1 MPPDGPGTGGE
12 PDPLLAAM
20 AEYLTCAS
28 VASDRARE
36 TARLCLREALA
47 CAFHALR
54 QPDCAKL
61 LGPVVPGATLAG
73 GARVPGTSY
82 ELDPVQGAFNIGAM
96 ICRPESGDAG
106 FAAEWGYP
114 SDSLGGILAVADW
127 LARRAVM
134 EGRRP
139 LTVGEVLAAQ
149 IRACEIQGVLALGS
163 AFERRGVDRLVLVS
177 LATAAV
183 VAAMLGGTR
192 AQVMDAAWHAWI
204 DGAARRSDRQAPQA
218 GSRRSW
224 AAGDA
229 SARGVRLA
237 LLAVAGET
245 SDPPA
250 PSAGERCF
258 CDDFFEGR
266 PSSLPHHFGSYAMES
281 VSLGRGQPVLAE
293 KFGAAVAACFGARQA
308 GRIEALFADA
318 ARLEAMPV
326 TAFMA
331 TLVKN

>member
-1 MPPDGPGTGGE
+1 
-12 PDPLLAAM
+12 M
-20 AEYLTCAS
+20 AEYLAGPS

-36 TARLCLREALA
+36 TARLCLMEALA
-47 CAFHALR
+47 CACHALR
-54 QPDCAKL
+54 QPACAKL
-61 LGPVVPGATLAG
+61 LGPIVPGATLAG

-106 FAAEWGYP
+106 FAAEWGHP

-139 LTVGEVLAAQ
+139 LTMGEVLAAQ
-149 IRACEIQGVLALGS
+149 IRACEIQGMLVLGNAC
-163 AFERRGVDRLVLVS
+163 DRLGLDRAVLVS
-177 LATAAV
+177 VATAAV
-183 VAAMLGGTR
+183 VTAMLGGTR
-192 AQVMDAAWHAWI
+192 AQLMDAAWNAWI
-204 DGAARRSDRQAPQA
+204 DGAARRDRHAPQA
-218 GSRRSW
+218 GPRRSR

-229 SARGVRLA
+229 TARGVRLA
-237 LLAVAGET
+237 LLAMAAET

-250 PSAGERCF
+250 PSAGALGFCEAFFAER
-258 CDDFFEGR
+258 
-266 PSSLPHHFGSYAMES
+266 PLSLPRPFGSYAMES
-281 VSLGRGQPVLAE
+281 VAPGRDLPALAKE
-293 KFGAAVAACFGARQA
+293 FSAAVAACFGARQA